1 MLPNQPVQFFNSSL
15 NGNTY
20 IWDFGD
26 GTYTSDLNPVHQY
39 TKEGI
44 YDVKLIA
51 YSQQMCVD
59 SIIKMQAIEVS
70 GAGEI
75 RFPNAF
81 IATAASPADGSYP
94 VPDDVNNVFHPIWHG
109 VKEYDLWIFNRW
121 GEQLFHS
128 TDVNVGWNG
137 KYGND
142 GKNLGQDVY
151 FWKSKGTFQ
160 NGTPFKIAGDV
171 TLIRK

>member
-1 MLPNQPVQFFNSSL
+1 MFS
-15 NGNTY
+15 TY
-20 IWDFGD
+20 YI
-26 GTYTSDLNPVHQY
+26 
-39 TKEGI
+39 
-44 YDVKLIA
+44 
-51 YSQQMCVD
+51 
-59 SIIKMQAIEVS
+59 IIKPDISSMSVQLQIQELYGFLGKALPEVFVQLFLS
-70 GAGEI
+70 A
-75 RFPNAF
+75 
-81 IATAASPADGSYP
+81 YP
-94 VPDDVNNVFHPIWHG
+94 FRIHSVCFSHILLTGLAKYPYIVFLVLELSPIWHG
-109 VKEYDLWIFNRW
+109 VKDYDLWIFNRW

-142 GKNLGQDVY
+142 GKDLGQDVY